1 MRKEVSSAVDFIT
14 KLLRSS
20 GRVNTDALDIFNVT
34 LTRLLCDKYNNHWF
48 PEKPFKGSG
57 FRCLRINHKME
68 PVITQAAVASG
79 LKEEELLLNLPNEL
93 TMWIDPQEVSYRIGE
108 DGSVGHVY
116 NAEREGHH
124 ETTTPQ
130 QKASTT
136 TNSSPSQSPRYSPTF
151 GSPNGSTSSSPRNT
165 PSPVHYLSHSPSQ
178 FHHHHHQNY
187 FQSQSCK
194 GQMNSMSKY
203 RQLENDSINIQRL
216 AAYVYS

>member
-20 GRVNTDALDIFNVT
+20 GRVNSDALEIFNVT

-68 PVITQAAVASG
+68 PLITQAALACG
-79 LKEEELLLNLPNEL
+79 LTEEQLLLNLPNEL

-124 ETTTPQ
+124 EAQQQKTTT
-130 QKASTT
+130 ST
-136 TNSSPSQSPRYSPTF
+136 PSQSPRYSPSF

-165 PSPVHYLSHSPSQ
+165 PSPVHYLSQSPSSP
-178 FHHHHHQNY
+178 HQNY
-187 FQSQSCK
+187 FQQVQSCK
-194 GQMNSMSKY
+194 GQMNSMKY
-203 RQLENDSINIQRL
+203 RQSNNDTINFQRL